1 MRTTSP
7 AIWIAIGLSGLAA
20 AGCEPRGRRADP
32 PPAVTVKAQ
41 PVAPA
46 PGALTPGVAAPLTS
60 DPLARPVGSEAVDQ
74 ALAAAQQ
81 FNTNAAAE
89 LAGIAKS
96 EARIRALAA
105 RIASPGS
112 SAIAETQRRNLSTN
126 AQAARVEVEALHDAL
141 AAGAAAFRLA
151 SAAGAQQLAAAVA
164 QCAADVELA
173 AYAGCTALS
182 AQQAPMAQ
190 TTASLGRRYEAAEAV
205 YRQERARL
213 EEASAII
220 ALGVDGTGF
229 R

>member
-7 AIWIAIGLSGLAA
+7 AIWIALGLSGLAA
-20 AGCEPRGRRADP
+20 AGCEPRGRQADP
-32 PPAVTVKAQ
+32 ELAVTVKAE
-41 PVAPA
+41 PVVAA
-46 PGALTPGVAAPLTS
+46 PGARAPGVAAPLTS
-60 DPLARPVGSEAVDQ
+60 DPPAPPIGSEAVDQ

-89 LAGIAKS
+89 LAGIARS

-105 RIASPGS
+105 KVASPGGG
-112 SAIAETQRRNLSTN
+112 AIVETQRRNLSAN
-126 AQAARVEVEALHDAL
+126 VQAARVEVEALHDAL
-141 AAGAAAFRLA
+141 AAGSAAFRLG

-164 QCAADVELA
+164 QCAASVELA